1 MNADKAGGPALSG
14 STVIALCGGT
24 VVTSVDPPEVTQADI
39 MFAGDR
45 VLAVG
50 GVPVGAHRVD
60 CGGTLIVP
68 GNVCA
73 HHHLYSALARGMPFA
88 LAPPADFIQILQRV
102 WWRLDRAL
110 DEASIRASA
119 LTAGL
124 EALLAGTTT
133 VVDHHASPNAI
144 DGSLDIIADALGQL
158 GLRSVLAYEVTDRD
172 GQQRA
177 KAGLAENGRFL
188 ATRRPLARGMV
199 GAHASFTLSE
209 ETLAACVD
217 YARQAGVGIHLHLA
231 EDAVDNRDAK
241 ARFGESA
248 TARLRRAG
256 AITDLSLLA
265 HCVHLT
271 EPEIEF
277 IEKRRATVALN
288 PRSNMNNSVGY
299 SPFSLRTGRVALGTD
314 GIGGNMFA
322 ESQSGYF
329 QARASTLRTPPEWP
343 LARLSAGAALA
354 GRAFGEPLLGT
365 LRPGAP
371 ADAVVL
377 DYHAPAPLTG
387 ASLAGHW
394 VFGLDASYVRDVY
407 VAGVRVA
414 AAGRSTRLDEAA
426 LAAKASAEA
435 ARLWA
440 RVEEIP
446 PHDFAPGERSGR

>member
-1 MNADKAGGPALSG
+1 M
-14 STVIALCGGT
+14 TMIALCGGT
-24 VVTSVDPPEVTQADI
+24 VVTSLDPPEVAEADL

-45 VLAVG
+45 VLALG
-50 GVPVGAHRVD
+50 TAPSGAHRVD
-60 CGGTLIVP
+60 CSGTLIVP

-73 HHHLYSALARGMPFA
+73 HHHLYSALARGMRFA
-88 LAPPADFIQILQRV
+88 PTPPADFSQILRRV

-158 GLRSVLAYEVTDRD
+158 GLRSVLCYEVTDRD
-172 GQQRA
+172 GPQRA
-177 KAGLAENGRFL
+177 QAGLAENRRFL
-188 ATRRPLARGMV
+188 ATCRRLARGMM
-199 GAHASFTLSE
+199 GAHASFTLSD

-217 YARQAGVGIHLHLA
+217 GARQAGVGIHIHVA
-231 EDAVDNRDAK
+231 EDAVDNRDST
-241 ARFGESA
+241 ARCGESA
-248 TARLRRAG
+248 ATRLRKAG
-256 AITDLSLLA
+256 AITDRSLLA
-265 HCVHLT
+265 HCVHVT
-271 EPEIEF
+271 ESEIER
-277 IEKRRATVALN
+277 IEELRATVVCN
-288 PRSNMNNSVGY
+288 PRSNMNNSVGH

-322 ESQSGYF
+322 ESQSGF
-329 QARASTLRTPPEWP
+329 FRATEATLQTPPEWP

-354 GRAFGEPLLGT
+354 GLAFDEPLLGT
-365 LRPGAP
+365 LRPDAP
-371 ADAVVL
+371 ADAMIL
-377 DYHAPAPLTG
+377 DYQGPAPLSG

-394 VFGLDASYVRDVY
+394 VFGLDARHVRDVY
-407 VAGVRVA
+407 VAGVRVV
-414 AAGRSTRLDEAA
+414 AAGRSTRLDEAE
-426 LAAKASAEA
+426 LAAKTSADA

-446 PHDFAPGERSGR
+446 PHDFAPGGRRSR